1 MKAEQKLEKIENF
14 FDKPDIIKLL
24 ILHRNFCEFAPEQF
38 DMSPRYLLLITD
50 NNEVIMVTTTAS
62 KKMYSTAV

>member
-24 ILHRNFCEFAPEQF
+24 ILLNPTSHRFAG
-38 DMSPRYLLLITD
+38 SL
-50 NNEVIMVTTTAS
+50 
-62 KKMYSTAV
+62 